1 MDSRLTNSQNQ
12 EYEQILRDGITAARA
27 GYREQARKLL
37 EKALELNKFDARPW
51 VWLSATTDDL
61 DKRREYL
68 EYAVAADPSDATA
81 RRGLVLLSDKL
92 DKSRLIPE
100 GQTVEPHHHTQPEEA
115 RPLQSFLC
123 PQCGGRML
131 YDPGKTSLVCE
142 NCNYSQKSDE
152 GRPAETM
159 EQSIDFVL
167 PTTRSQRW
175 ADAQHAMKCSQ
186 CGALTLL
193 PPAEKTVQ
201 CPYCG
206 SNQLIESPETL
217 ELVDPQTIALM
228 KIDAR
233 QAALNVKNW
242 LGSGSFVPD
251 DLIKAVRRIQLR
263 PAYYPFWTF
272 DGTLEIDW
280 HCEVNEDTSRNPR
293 WVRHSG
299 TEFELFDDILV
310 PGLRALP
317 SRQLWEIEPFNLKEM
332 AEFQPEH
339 LAGWLALSYDI
350 SLADASLMAREKVI
364 NKLRRSLQNLVEPG
378 RQKRNLTSGAGKWS
392 GLTFKHALL
401 PLWVGTYEYL
411 GKHYQLLV
419 NGQTGKVGGKK
430 PTDKTKVTLFIAG
443 AVLVIAIILLGAY
456 LLFKVK

>member
-1 MDSRLTNSQNQ
+1 MKPPLTDSQDQ
-12 EYEQILRDGITAARA
+12 EYEQILREGITADRA
-27 GYREQARKLL
+27 GHREQARKLL

-51 VWLSATTDDL
+51 VWLSATTDDSE
-61 DKRREYL
+61 KRREYL

-81 RRGLVLLSDKL
+81 RRGLVLLSEKL
-92 DKSRLIPE
+92 DKSRLVPE

-115 RPLQSFLC
+115 RPVQAFLC
-123 PQCGGRML
+123 PQCGGRMR
-131 YDPGKTSLVCE
+131 YSPGQGSLVCE
-142 NCNYSQKSDE
+142 NCGHSQKSDG
-152 GRPAETM
+152 GRPVETM
-159 EQSIDFVL
+159 EQPIDFVL

-175 ADAQHAMKCSQ
+175 ADAQQAMKCSQ

-193 PPAEKTVQ
+193 PPAEKTIQ

-206 SNQLIESPETL
+206 SNQLMESPETL

-233 QAALNVKNW
+233 QAALNVKDW
-242 LGSGSFVPD
+242 LGSGSFAPD
-251 DLIKAVRRIQLR
+251 DLIKSVRRIQLR

-272 DGTLEIDW
+272 DGTLEISW
-280 HCEVNEDTSRNPR
+280 HCEVNEGSFRSPR
-293 WVRHSG
+293 WVRRSG
-299 TEFELFDDILV
+299 TEFDMFDDILV
-310 PGLRALP
+310 AGLRALP
-317 SRQLWEIEPFNLKEM
+317 PKQIGEIEPFNPKEM
-332 AEFQPEH
+332 VEFQPEH

-350 SLADASLMAREKVI
+350 PLADASLMAREKVI
-364 NKLRRSLQNLVEPG
+364 NKLRKSLQNRLEPG

-411 GKHYQLLV
+411 GKNYQLLI

-430 PTDKTKVTLFIAG
+430 PTDNTKVALFIAG

-456 LLFKVK
+456 LFFR